1 MAPENHRRGHR
12 PFGGL
17 PWLVAGLGVLALGAV
32 WFLWPLLR
40 AVAIL
45 AVDAVVFAILGAAAY
60 FYLRRLR
67 RRRQQA
73 AEKEALAAEGEAP
86 TAEQEPPSPAEQL
99 EQLPPPEEESLAS
112 PVPERDLDA
121 EVEAKLQ
128 AIKRRLGKE

>member
-1 MAPENHRRGHR
+1 MAPEDRRR
-12 PFGGL
+12 NPPFGGL
-17 PWLVAGLGVLALGAV
+17 PWLVAVLGVLALGAV

-45 AVDAVVFAILGAAAY
+45 AVDAVLFALLGAVAY

-67 RRRQQA
+67 RRRKHA
-73 AEKEALAAEGEAP
+73 AEEEALAAEREAP
-86 TAEQEPPSPAEQL
+86 PAEQEPPSPAERL
-99 EQLPPPEEESLAS
+99 EELPPPKEESLPS
-112 PVPERDLDA
+112 PVPEQDRDA